1 MFVLDGPD
9 WGIWHPDTTI
19 VKPNFTPEQMVEMAK
34 NAKAHH
40 VAISF
45 DILMYEDGSVSPA
58 SLDAI
63 KLFGKTIR
71 GD

>member
-1 MFVLDGPD
+1 
-9 WGIWHPDTTI
+9 
-19 VKPNFTPEQMVEMAK
+19 MAK